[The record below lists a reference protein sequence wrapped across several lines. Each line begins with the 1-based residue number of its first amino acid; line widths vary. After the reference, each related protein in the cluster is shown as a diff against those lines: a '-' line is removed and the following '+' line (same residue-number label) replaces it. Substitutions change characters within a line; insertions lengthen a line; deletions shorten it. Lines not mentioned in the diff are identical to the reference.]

1 MENEDDCLGLRL
13 FKAGL
18 RQSISRDEDDEE
30 EDEEDDRLDS
40 RFSKVDWRE

>member
-18 RQSISRDEDDEE
+18 RQSISRSFASSVLDCGISILELEE
-30 EDEEDDRLDS
+30 GLQ
-40 RFSKVDWRE
+40 